1 LNFLQYD
8 KKASENGLNQEANV
22 NIWRLITAMAIF
34 AAMIFSE
41 IMPGMYIPEGLKQ
54 LDYFLF
60 SKINGEWHNAFFD
73 NIIPFIRESY
83 LWLPFYF
90 FLILFT
96 TLNFKIKGWY
106 WVLFFIINAMLSDF
120 VSSSLI
126 KESLVRLRPCHDP
139 LLADKIR
146 FLVSYCPVS
155 SSFTSSHAANH
166 FAAAMFIFTTFKK
179 AVSAKWVYIFLWAFF
194 ISYAQV
200 YVGVHFPLDIFCGAI
215 VGLIL
220 GYIPAKI
227 FNTRIGL
234 EGPELTKKL

>member
-1 LNFLQYD
+1 M
-8 KKASENGLNQEANV
+8 
-22 NIWRLITAMAIF
+22 T
-34 AAMIFSE
+34 FSE
-41 IMPGMYIPEGLKQ
+41 IMPGMYIPEGVKR

-60 SKINGEWHNAFFD
+60 SRLNGKWHNSFFD
-73 NIIPFIRESY
+73 SVIPFIRESY
-83 LWLPFYF
+83 LWIPFYF

-96 TLNFKIKGWY
+96 TINFKTRGWY
-106 WVLFFIINAMLSDF
+106 WVLFFLLNVMLSDF

-126 KESLVRLRPCHDP
+126 KDNFIRQRPCHDP
-139 LLADKIR
+139 YLADKVR
-146 FLVSYCPVS
+146 FLVGYCPTS

-166 FAAAMFIFTTFKK
+166 FAAAMFIFNTFKK
-179 AVSAKWVYIFLWAFF
+179 AVSPHWVYLFLWALF

-200 YVGVHFPLDIFCGAI
+200 YVGVHFPLDIFFGAI

-234 EGPELTKKL
+234 QSPN